1 MSHPEFKELTR
12 AEELFDNGKLNEAL
26 EMLKDWNL
34 INDLNP
40 QQRKHYQFVKGL
52 ILTYQNKSRE
62 LIKLGEDIIEEGQKF
77 NDNLQSFDGFFFK
90 LTGLG
95 IAFKFSEAFEL
106 LEKVEAI
113 LRLISNVPDNIL
125 IQREVRYS
133 VLRGWINFNLGKIDI
148 GEKYFNQTLGYQKE
162 LGYTFEF
169 VWANLMMAYVMMV
182 RSRYDLAIE
191 YTKKALTMA
200 YEIKFK
206 HFWIAFCEL
215 GFGVIY
221 SSIGELDIA
230 LKHNM
235 NSLAMYKE
243 IKNDWYISAVLNNT
257 GLTLAEIGDY
267 ETALEYLEE
276 SLIFR
281 ERNPV
286 NIENALSSI
295 ITTALNNDDI
305 KLAQKY
311 FHRFEMKFRDNKNKR
326 IELLYKFNKALML
339 KGSSRIRD
347 NAKAEELLTQ
357 VVETES
363 FYFDLTIDAYIHLCD
378 LLLSE
383 YRINNNDET
392 LNELNQYIAKL
403 LNIAK
408 KSNSYLVFC
417 KTFILQSKLALIN
430 FNVKEAR
437 QFLTQA
443 QNIAES
449 YGMKRL
455 AMKIS
460 YEHDEIIKQIN
471 IWEKLR
477 ESEITMSERW
487 KLAGLSEQMKN
498 MVRKQMVDFPE
509 VSNEEPVLLL
519 IVSEGGTPFFS
530 QSFITEKSF
539 ESHLFGGFLS
549 TIDYFIKEVFSEG
562 LDRAVFGNYTLL
574 MKSIPP
580 FFVSYIFKGNSYYA
594 LQKMNNFINKLQ
606 NNDDI
611 WKKLLKYFQANQS
624 IQLNDIPKFDSLI
637 NEIFI
642 TK

>member
-106 LEKVEAI
+106 LEKVEAV

>member
-62 LIKLGEDIIEEGQKF
+62 LIKLGEDIIEEGQKL

-106 LEKVEAI
+106 LEKVEAV

-133 VLRGWINFNLGKIDI
+133 MLRGWINFNLGKIDI

>member
-133 VLRGWINFNLGKIDI
+133 MLRGWINFNLGKIDI

>member
-357 VVETES
+357 VVETEF

>member
-62 LIKLGEDIIEEGQKF
+62 LIKLGEDIIEEGQKL

-133 VLRGWINFNLGKIDI
+133 MLRGWINFNLGKIDI